1 MKAKLPSKA
10 VVRAKAESE
19 MKEYAV
25 VTAYLFVVFAAVSYF
40 KFAILQAEGIDWA
53 PWVFALVKA
62 AIAAKFI
69 LIGRA
74 LRVGEGQRNKPLI
87 WPTLYKSLS
96 FLAFVAILTIIEE
109 VIVGLI
115 HGHDFRQSIAEIGG
129 GTPQQVIATMV
140 IVFLVFMPMSAFWTL
155 GEVMGE
161 EALVR
166 AFFVERMEF
175 QAVQH
180 PSRE

>member
-10 VVRAKAESE
+10 AVRERAEHE

-25 VTAYLFVVFAAVSYF
+25 ITAYLFIVFAALSYF
-40 KFAILQAEGIDWA
+40 KFAVLKAQGVEWA

-74 LRVGEGQRNKPLI
+74 LHIGEGQRNKPLI
-87 WPTLYKSLS
+87 WATLYKSLS
-96 FLAFVAILTIIEE
+96 FLLFVAILTLIEE
-109 VIVGLI
+109 VLVGLF
-115 HGHDFRQSIAEIGG
+115 HERSFRQSVAEIGG
-129 GTPQQVIATMV
+129 GTPEQLIATTL
-140 IVFLVFMPMSAFWTL
+140 IVFLVFLPMFAFRTL

-161 EALVR
+161 GALAR

-175 QAVQH
+175 QPVKH
-180 PSRE
+180 PVRQ